1 MSTPRLGYEGEQ
13 AGTKPSGK
21 HGREDDRAG
30 KASTADQEWTQ
41 SQPLGVVTVDIRQRT
56 AYVVF
61 AGVKGGP
68 QKRFSKSL
76 D

>member
-30 KASTADQEWTQ
+30 KASTVDLQWTH
-41 SQPLGVVTVDIRQRT
+41 SQPPGVVTIYIHQFT
-56 AYVVF
+56 AYVIF
-61 AGVKGGP
+61 DEVKGGP
-68 QKRFSKSL
+68 P
-76 D
+76 